1 MLPHTFPLYLH
12 TSDTF
17 TVADEAKS
25 GGKAC
30 NTENMAPECDP
41 EKRVIGKKQNCNSR
55 VGKGTR
61 IDHKD
66 SRKEV
71 KGRGADRG
79 CEEDAHGLPG

>member
-1 MLPHTFPLYLH
+1 
-12 TSDTF
+12 
-17 TVADEAKS
+17 
-25 GGKAC
+25 
-30 NTENMAPECDP
+30 MAPECDP